1 MKLMKHIT
9 IALVL
14 CAIPA
19 MAFGQVTTTCDACT
33 HDVSVY
39 MGEGGVIATATMD
52 DDGAYNDVTWVA
64 TCGGVTRSGTL
75 MPGSDGTVSALF
87 SADDGS
93 SCATQ
98 GTMEIGPVEDGGWYW
113 ITGDTSSAVGGLV
126 NKDVLKN
133 KAATI
138 TKAGG
143 VTETA
148 GSGAVLLKQ
157 ASTGRM
163 GILPTILPEP
173 PTAALMKCGYKDNGS
188 RGNSAIVGG
197 AADNARFTRVYNGCA
212 LGDGGA
218 SVLATVYNTVS
229 GAITPVS
236 DGGTIVRPG
245 GTGSVEVTIDLWANG
260 TGHFTTSL
268 NDASAFNAGGTVN
281 KSNAKGHA
289 LLGHPAIG
297 YVASLRPMARLQGV
311 TYRATLGSGP
321 TAARVEGEA
330 GVGGISI
337 DVADDA
343 ATVTIKANSS
353 YCNVDPPRN
362 TSALVSVAAIM
373 ASADDTS
380 QVTPAVARARDW
392 GHSSAGPRQLAG
404 TTSFTVVCGGS
415 SSANQG
421 QELVPENP
429 FPTDE

>member
-113 ITGDTSSAVGGLV
+113 LTGDTSSAVGGLV
-126 NKDVLKN
+126 NQDVLKN

-148 GSGAVLLKQ
+148 GSGAVLLEQ
-157 ASTGRM
+157 TSTGRM
-163 GILPTILPEP
+163 GILPTILPVP
-173 PTAALMKCGYKDNGS
+173 PPADAVLCGPRADDSFPYPYNGQQTSRCMLGGGLAKIRLIGPSAHGSSAPVTSGMVYRPLSGTITVKADLWLDESGSYSTAMDNSAGTGPSATSIQKGWPGKTATAYGAGAGTNWLNATFGGSVAATVGSPVAVTAADKVAGVTLTSSGSDSTPNGQATFTIGTDS
-188 RGNSAIVGG
+188 SYCSNS
-197 AADNARFTRVYNGCA
+197 NNHT
-212 LGDGGA
+212 
-218 SVLATVYNTVS
+218 
-229 GAITPVS
+229 
-236 DGGTIVRPG
+236 
-245 GTGSVEVTIDLWANG
+245 
-260 TGHFTTSL
+260 
-268 NDASAFNAGGTVN
+268 
-281 KSNAKGHA
+281 A
-289 LLGHPAIG
+289 LLYVTATPAVEGTEGANNVHPAIAVG
-297 YVASLRPMARLQGV
+297 RAAGLGRAREVQTFAAIAELRIV
-311 TYRATLGSGP
+311 
-321 TAARVEGEA
+321 
-330 GVGGISI
+330 
-337 DVADDA
+337 
-343 ATVTIKANSS
+343 
-353 YCNVDPPRN
+353 CPPR
-362 TSALVSVAAIM
+362 
-373 ASADDTS
+373 
-380 QVTPAVARARDW
+380 
-392 GHSSAGPRQLAG
+392 
-404 TTSFTVVCGGS
+404 S
-415 SSANQG
+415 SSNQG